1 MKANEDKHL
10 GEFVDKMML
19 ETVLESPSFDFT
31 SKVMSQVAT
40 IPLKS
45 TTAYKPLISKTAWFV
60 ILGSIVFST
69 GYFSIAAH
77 PQGSNLFN
85 LIDFSVWNNNWFF
98 TSLSEFRFS
107 QVTVYAVLLSAVMLF
122 IQITLLRNH
131 FDRRFKF

>member
-10 GEFVDKMML
+10 EEFTDKIMS

-31 SKVMSQVAT
+31 SKVMSQVAA
-40 IPLKS
+40 ISLKN
-45 TTAYKPLISKTAWFV
+45 TTAYKPLISKTAWFI
-60 ILGSIVFST
+60 ILGSIVLPT
-69 GYFSIAAH
+69 GYFVIAAN

-85 LIDFSVWNNNWFF
+85 LIDFSVLNNNSLF

-107 QVTVYAVLLSAVMLF
+107 NVTIYAVLLSAVMLF